1 MKNQI
6 MTFIIGVLVGAI
18 VTTAI
23 FLIIK
28 PNNSSNVP
36 NISRSNRSAER
47 IRPGNNNST
56 SNTKRNKKD
65 KNTTSESNNT
75 TNENTLDTNTNNG

>member
-18 VTTAI
+18 VTTAL

-28 PNNSSNVP
+28 PNNSCNVP
-36 NISRSNRSAER
+36 NVSRSNRSGER
-47 IRPGNNNST
+47 IRPGNNNFT

-65 KNTTSESNNT
+65 KNTTSESSNKKDENNK
-75 TNENTLDTNTNNG
+75 TNENNG

>member
-28 PNNSSNVP
+28 PNNSCNVP
-36 NISRSNRSAER
+36 NISKSNRSGER

-65 KNTTSESNNT
+65 KNNTSTESSNKKDENNK
-75 TNENTLDTNTNNG
+75 TNENNG

>member
-18 VTTAI
+18 ITTAI

-28 PNNSSNVP
+28 PNNSCNVP
-36 NISRSNRSAER
+36 NISKSNRSAER
-47 IRPGNNNST
+47 IRPGNNNSIP
-56 SNTKRNKKD
+56 NTKRNKKD

-75 TNENTLDTNTNNG
+75 TNENTLETNKNNG

>member
-18 VTTAI
+18 ITTAI

-28 PNNSSNVP
+28 PNNSCNVP
-36 NISRSNRSAER
+36 NISKSNRSAER

-65 KNTTSESNNT
+65 KNTTTESKNT
-75 TNENTLDTNTNNG
+75 TNENTLETNKNNG